1 MSLICPQC
9 SQVNQDQTGF
19 CRACGYR
26 FQGNEKS
33 VDEGATVR
41 PASLAAVPSDAD
53 PSDTLKPGQPAVAQ
67 PTPVMVT
74 PQPSSSSASAPVYEQ
89 PASSSAPFYEQPPV
103 AAPAATPAQSPFFSQ
118 PAPYP
123 APAASYAQSGGYQ
136 AQQAQSAG
144 YQPQPVYGQYPP
156 QQGAYGAPAPVP
168 TSPSLLTTLRR
179 GFVGKGTP
187 VHHRSWLIENKQ
199 VAPQTLTSAF
209 IANFQKQNVMGVQ
222 VEHERLREYGL
233 VLEERDYVK
242 VRYGA
247 SSVFVYLAPMGQN
260 LYVSRTSTINQPVS
274 RVRLLVAGALFVLM
288 ILALII
294 SLVINPSTVDDIGAF
309 YSVLSTK
316 GFFVYVFDGL
326 LIFFLAALLRSCIF
340 WLTDKDFLALLRP
353 NRLSDFSLDALS
365 SIEATTDKALR
376 VTLQDAGLDAQVIQ
390 LAQTLVP
397 QQPLHRI

>member
-26 FQGNEKS
+26 FQGNEMP
-33 VDEGATVR
+33 VDEGATIR

-53 PSDTLKPGQPAVAQ
+53 PSETLKPSQPAVAQ

-74 PQPSSSSASAPVYEQ
+74 PQPQTPPSSSLSPSSSSPV
-89 PASSSAPFYEQPPV
+89 YEQPPV
-103 AAPAATPAQSPFFSQ
+103 AAPAPAPAPSPAPVQSPFFPQ
-118 PAPYP
+118 QVP
-123 APAASYAQSGGYQ
+123 YAQGGYPP
-136 AQQAQSAG
+136 QQA
-144 YQPQPVYGQYPP
+144 QPVYGQYPP
-156 QQGAYGAPAPVP
+156 QGGYGVPVPAPAPVHA
-168 TSPSLLTTLRR
+168 SPSLLSTLQR
-179 GFVGKGTP
+179 GFAGKGTP

-222 VEHERLREYGL
+222 IEPERLREYGA

-260 LYVSRTSTINQPVS
+260 LYVSRTSTIRQPYS
-274 RVRLLVAGALFVLM
+274 RVRMVMAATLFVIM
-288 ILALII
+288 VIALIL
-294 SLVINPSTVDDIGAF
+294 SLVINPSTLDDVGAF

-316 GFFVYVFDGL
+316 GFFVYIFDGL
-326 LIFFLAALLRSCIF
+326 LIFFLAALLRSVVF
-340 WLTDKDFLALLRP
+340 WLTDKDFLAILRP

-365 SIEATTDKALR
+365 SIEETTDKALR
-376 VTLQDAGLDAQVIQ
+376 VTLQDAGLDAQAIQ
-390 LAQTLVP
+390 LSQSLAP